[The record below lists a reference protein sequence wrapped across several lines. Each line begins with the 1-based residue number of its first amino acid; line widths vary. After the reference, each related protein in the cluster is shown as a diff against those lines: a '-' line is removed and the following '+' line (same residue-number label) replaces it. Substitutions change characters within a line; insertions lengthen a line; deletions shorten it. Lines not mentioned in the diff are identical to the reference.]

1 MYLPKSSTIN
11 NLYSNGELFFKSNN
25 QPYKGYYY
33 ETYNQKYFVGRNP
46 QESNQQIELIKPQ
59 NTINSTPSFE
69 PQNFDNQFV
78 DLRFSTINNINY
90 STLKNSPLSE
100 VIFPI
105 PSYIPLLTT
114 QNYQTGEFIRY
125 FAKKTNEEKY
135 TEISLT
141 TFNDLKTQ
149 NPKYLFSQY
158 IQFSL
163 PWRLTGEKEQV
174 ARTNKNII
182 ELTERQ
188 NSLLFLGRFLK
199 FNYLQFYKD

>member
-1 MYLPKSSTIN
+1 MTYFPKSSTIN
-11 NLYSNGELFFKSNN
+11 NLYSNGELFNSKTRD
-25 QPYKGYYY
+25 PYVGYYY
-33 ETYNQKYFVGRNP
+33 ETYNGKYFAGRNP
-46 QESNQQIELIKPQ
+46 NELNTQIELIVITSEESDLFQ
-59 NTINSTPSFE
+59 I
-69 PQNFDNQFV
+69 Q
-78 DLRFSTINNINY
+78 DLRFSTLDNINY
-90 STLKNSPLSE
+90 SILKGESQQLEKLQPLPNF
-100 VIFPI
+100 VPFPT
-105 PSYIPLLTT
+105 P
-114 QNYQTGEFIRY
+114 QNYQIGEFQRY